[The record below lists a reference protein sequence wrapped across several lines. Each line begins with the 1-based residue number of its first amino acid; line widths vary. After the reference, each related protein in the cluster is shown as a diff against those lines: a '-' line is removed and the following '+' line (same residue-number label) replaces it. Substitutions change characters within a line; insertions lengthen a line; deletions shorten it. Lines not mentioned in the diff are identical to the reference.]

1 MDGIHP
7 EIRRLHCITLKI
19 AYRVDSSA
27 FNDIIRAFLNM
38 AVLNAD
44 IDEEARDKVRGQL
57 RWIFDEKQASEVL
70 NQYLK

>member
-1 MDGIHP
+1 M
-7 EIRRLHCITLKI
+7 
-19 AYRVDSSA
+19 VDSSA

>member
-1 MDGIHP
+1 MIKG
-7 EIRRLHCITLKI
+7 EYTLI
-19 AYRVDSSA
+19 LGAYDLCRMVDSSA